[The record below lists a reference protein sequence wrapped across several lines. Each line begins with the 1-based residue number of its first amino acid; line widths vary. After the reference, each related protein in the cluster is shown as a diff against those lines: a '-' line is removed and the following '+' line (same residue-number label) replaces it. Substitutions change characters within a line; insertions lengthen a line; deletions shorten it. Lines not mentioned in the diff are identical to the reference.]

1 MSSEALFAIERPKL
15 LPNSCIR
22 PKRQHWPPGKRTVPK
37 DTSSSTTQPRFDFS
51 TAEGISIEG
60 PVHHAVFP
68 MSVLGSK
75 KPGMANSS
83 SIEWTESTWN
93 PTTGCDRTSPGCDHC
108 YALTLAKR
116 LKGMGQA
123 KYQSDGDPRT
133 SGPGFGLT
141 LHPDVLQLPY
151 LWRKPR
157 LVFVNSMS
165 DLFHQRVPNDF
176 IQDVFSIMA
185 DNAQHT
191 FQILTKRSHRL
202 KSLGAHLN
210 WSSNVWMGVSIESD
224 PYVFRA
230 AHLREVPATVRF
242 LSIEPMLGPITN
254 LDLEG
259 IHWVIVG
266 GESGPRCPT
275 DGHQLGS
282 GTSRSV
288 RRFGGPVFLQAMG
301 RSDSKIGW
309 SRA

>member
-1 MSSEALFAIERPKL
+1 MSS
-15 LPNSCIR
+15 
-22 PKRQHWPPGKRTVPK
+22 
-37 DTSSSTTQPRFDFS
+37 SSLICGASR
-51 TAEGISIEG
+51 E
-60 PVHHAVFP
+60 
-68 MSVLGSK
+68 
-75 KPGMANSS
+75 
-83 SIEWTESTWN
+83 
-93 PTTGCDRTSPGCDHC
+93 
-108 YALTLAKR
+108 
-116 LKGMGQA
+116 
-123 KYQSDGDPRT
+123 
-133 SGPGFGLT
+133 
-141 LHPDVLQLPY
+141 
-151 LWRKPR
+151 

-202 KSLGAHLN
+202 KSLGAHLD

-266 GESGPRCPT
+266 GESGLRARPM
-275 DGHQLGS
+275 DIS
-282 GTSRSV
+282 WV
-288 RRFGGPVFLQAMG
+288 RELRDQCVDSAVPFFFKQWGGQTPNRVVVA
-301 RSDSKIGW
+301 
-309 SRA
+309 